1 MFDFLH
7 LIDQNHLK
15 VRNLG
20 KVTVTTLNSN
30 NKQVMFNKLIY

>member
-15 VRNLG
+15 VHNLG